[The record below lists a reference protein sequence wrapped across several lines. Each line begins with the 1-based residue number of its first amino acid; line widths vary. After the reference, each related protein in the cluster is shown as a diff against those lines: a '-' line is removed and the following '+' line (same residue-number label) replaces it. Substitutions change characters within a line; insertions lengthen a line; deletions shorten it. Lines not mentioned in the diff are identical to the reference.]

1 MLNQSKP
8 LTKEEKKK
16 LKEGY
21 LESRMKR
28 ILNEVDKQPSV
39 SSWDYV
45 YYMMKYKPKV

>member
-1 MLNQSKP
+1 MLNQLKP
-8 LTKEEKKK
+8 LTKQEKKK
-16 LKEGY
+16 LKEDY
-21 LESRMKR
+21 LESRMKK